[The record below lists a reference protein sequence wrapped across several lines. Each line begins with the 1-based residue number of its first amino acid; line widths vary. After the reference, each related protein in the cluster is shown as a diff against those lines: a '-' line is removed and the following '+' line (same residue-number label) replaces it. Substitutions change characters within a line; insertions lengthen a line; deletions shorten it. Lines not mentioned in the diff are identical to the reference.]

1 MSVLRE
7 IRQCKKTVI
16 EWDAAAAL
24 GGGYE
29 AYFNCVWRRDDEEG
43 MFVVVVL

>member
-1 MSVLRE
+1 MDVLRE
-7 IRQCKKTVI
+7 IRQCRKTVI
-16 EWDAAAAL
+16 ESDAA
-24 GGGYE
+24 GCSGEYE